1 VKFYLY
7 ADETIWTSPA
17 GFLIVAVVTLRGD
30 EVEDVGP
37 LVTRLEVSSGRDK
50 RNWAQS
56 LTAKKIAF
64 LDGLGPI
71 LEGCPPVLWRHDA
84 ISGMADLPQ
93 DPDFRPAGQRPPGR
107 ADGHYA
113 AELMEPDFYGL
124 GESNAET
131 ASFLASERTS

>member
-1 VKFYLY
+1 MKFYLY

-30 EVEDVGP
+30 QVEDVGP

-50 RNWAQS
+50 RKWAQS

-71 LEGCPPVLWRHDA
+71 LEGCPPVLWRHHRGTTGD
-84 ISGMADLPQ
+84 SLPSLWQ
-93 DPDFRPAGQRPPGR
+93 ARPTRWTRSVP
-107 ADGHYA
+107 
-113 AELMEPDFYGL
+113 
-124 GESNAET
+124 ST
-131 ASFLASERTS
+131 